1 MKKLV
6 VLVEGVLAV
15 LYSAFALSVA
25 CYFLDSISR
34 NGFPGGGVSGVEVL
48 ALCLMFFVFPLLAMV
63 FMIELVV
70 LQLGRSRVSWVTF
83 LCFFVAV
90 FCQIHSFGLAFG
102 SRKFGSFFF
111 AFLVVALLWR
121 RWVVER
127 ACAARLD
134 LA

>member
-15 LYSAFALSVA
+15 LYSVLALNVV
-25 CYFLDSISR
+25 YHFFDSISR
-34 NGFPGGGVSGVEVL
+34 NGFSGGGVSGVEAL
-48 ALCLMFFVFPLLAMV
+48 ALCLMLFVFPLLAMV

-70 LQLGRSRVSWVTF
+70 LQSGRSRVSWVTF

>member
-15 LYSAFALSVA
+15 LYSAFALGVV

-34 NGFPGGGVSGVEVL
+34 NGFPGGVSGVEVL

-121 RWVVER
+121 RWAVER

>member
-15 LYSAFALSVA
+15 LYSVLALNVVY
-25 CYFLDSISR
+25 YFLDSISR
-34 NGFPGGGVSGVEVL
+34 NGFSGGGVSGVEAL

-70 LQLGRSRVSWVTF
+70 LQSGRSRVSWVTF

-102 SRKFGSFFF
+102 SRKFWSFFF